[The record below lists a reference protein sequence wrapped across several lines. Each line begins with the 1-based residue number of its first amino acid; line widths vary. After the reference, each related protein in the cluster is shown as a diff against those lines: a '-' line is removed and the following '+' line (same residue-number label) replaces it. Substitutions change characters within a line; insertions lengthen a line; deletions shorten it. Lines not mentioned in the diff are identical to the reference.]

1 MVVKRKSFIGI
12 WGFIIALSIVARCNS
27 QLLFRSSGIEYIL
40 LFTSS
45 CIAVGLN
52 LKYFFS
58 KPLILCDVFFAV
70 SLLLFISSDELSKYI
85 IVVCIC
91 TIFYYAIQNCN
102 YEIKY
107 IEIPLVIFAILTS
120 VVTWISFF
128 SPTFYTSKILSLFPE
143 GSSLAYSFLNRNMYH
158 GFTNHYSRN
167 SYYIIVGII
176 MLFSSVI
183 TEKKKSRI
191 KIILIA
197 FLFCTEFLVAKRG
210 PTLFLIAALFIAY
223 LKKEP
228 TFASKIEKSLKF
240 VAIGIGLFILAYF
253 FVPGVSNIVNRILSP
268 NSTDDISSS
277 RFYLWGIAL
286 KLFENKP
293 LLGNGWGSYLQ
304 AMSGTTFQGAH
315 NDYFQF
321 LAETGIAGLAIHLF
335 AEISCLYYT
344 GKAFKFFNE
353 KKYQGTLE
361 QKWIFFSYAFQ
372 IFILLYALT
381 GMPHYSYEQYGL
393 YLMICG
399 FSIGLYKHRN
409 RYCEGEI

>member
-1 MVVKRKSFIGI
+1 MVVKSKSFIGV

-40 LFTSS
+40 LFASS
-45 CIAVGLN
+45 CIAIGLN
-52 LKYFFS
+52 LKSFLS
-58 KPLILCDVFFAV
+58 KPILLCDVFFAA
-70 SLLLFISSDELSKYI
+70 SLVLFISSNELSKYI
-85 IVVCIC
+85 IVICIC
-91 TIFYYAIQNCN
+91 TLFYYAVQNCN
-102 YEIKY
+102 SEIKY
-107 IEIPLVIFAILTS
+107 VEIPLVAFAIFTS

-128 SPTFYTSKILSLFPE
+128 SPTFYTSKILTLFPE
-143 GSSLAYSFLNRNMYH
+143 GSSLAYSFLHRNMYH

-167 SYYIIVGII
+167 SYYIITGII
-176 MLFSSVI
+176 MLFSSAI
-183 TEKKKSRI
+183 TRKKRSGI
-191 KIILIA
+191 KLILIA

-210 PTLFLIAALFIAY
+210 PTLFLIVALFIAY

-228 TFASKIEKSLKF
+228 SFAHKVEKSLKF
-240 VAIGIGLFILAYF
+240 VAVGIGLFILAYF
-253 FVPGVSNIVNRILSP
+253 FVPGVSNIVSRILSP
-268 NSTDDISSS
+268 NSSDDISSS
-277 RFYLWGIAL
+277 RFYLWGVAIN
-286 KLFENKP
+286 LFENKP
-293 LLGNGWGSYLQ
+293 IFGNGWGSYLQ

-321 LAETGIAGLAIHLF
+321 LAETGIIGLAIHLF

-344 GKAFKFFNE
+344 GKAFKYFNE
-353 KKYQGTLE
+353 EQYQGTLE

-399 FSIGLYKHRN
+399 FSIGLYKHRK
-409 RYCEGEI
+409 RYNEGEI